1 MGAGGLVWVRYGA
14 RSMGVHKNNACRDEN
29 GRAGPGLGPMAREI
43 SPNIM
48 FCKKKN
54 KRGADGSGWVHMGSH
69 GCSGVH
75 LHGGTGKQGETG
87 QKSVVRTCFAV
98 VTQREHTTSTSTMRS
113 YHEHE
118 HNASTSRSR
127 AQHDHIMSTSSTRTQ
142 HKHEHNER
150 KQQTQAQR
158 EHTTSTSTSTT

>member
-1 MGAGGLVWVRYGA
+1 MGALWCKEHGGAQKQCMQRRKWSRRPWFGPYGQ
-14 RSMGVHKNNACRDEN
+14 GNFPKHHV
-29 GRAGPGLGPMAREI
+29 L
-43 SPNIM
+43 
-48 FCKKKN
+48 KKKQ
-54 KRGADGSGWVHMGSH
+54 KGCGRLRMGTHGFAWVQWDAFAR
-69 GCSGVH
+69 
-75 LHGGTGKQGETG
+75 GTGKQGETG

>member
-1 MGAGGLVWVRYGA
+1 MGALWCKEHGGAQKQCMQRRKWSRRPWFGPYGQ
-14 RSMGVHKNNACRDEN
+14 GNFPKHHV
-29 GRAGPGLGPMAREI
+29 LQ
-43 SPNIM
+43 
-48 FCKKKN
+48 KKN

-69 GCSGVH
+69 GCSGMH